1 MGHPALPLP
10 GNALCSTLSTQ
21 REPAQPCLALAMGH
35 PALPLPG
42 GSNALRCTAT
52 SSIQRE
58 PSHALRCSWGHPAP
72 NGMWG
77 HPTFCGVTQ
86 LPQLPLAWGHKCSCW
101 WLGTGAPQWCWWLAL
116 HPAASGMGPP
126 NSKRCGVT
134 QLFVG
139 PVPPNSPSC
148 HWHRATNAYAGGL
161 ALVHHYCAST

>member
-1 MGHPALPLP
+1 MVAAADLVAADLVAADLVAADLVAVNLVAHA
-10 GNALCSTLSTQ
+10 
-21 REPAQPCLALAMGH
+21 
-35 PALPLPG
+35 G
-42 GSNALRCTAT
+42 GMVL
-52 SSIQRE
+52 
-58 PSHALRCSWGHPAP
+58 
-72 NGMWG
+72 
-77 HPTFCGVTQ
+77 V
-86 LPQLPLAWGHKCSCW
+86 AWHW
-101 WLGTGAPQWCWWLAL
+101 WHGTGAPPWCWWLAL